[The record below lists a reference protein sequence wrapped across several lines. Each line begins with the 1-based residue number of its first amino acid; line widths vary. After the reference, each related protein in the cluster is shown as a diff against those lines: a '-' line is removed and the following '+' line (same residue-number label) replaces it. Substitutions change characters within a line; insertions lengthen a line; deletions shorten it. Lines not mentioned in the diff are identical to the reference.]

1 MTSKNQILQNN
12 TCLIKRIQGDS
23 KRRLQYSD
31 FYNST
36 MTLTL
41 SDEDLSK
48 VDLQTLK
55 ENDIHIVDFERS
67 KIK

>member
-55 ENDIHIVDFERS
+55 ENDIHIVDFKRS

>member
-23 KRRLQYSD
+23 KRRLQ
-31 FYNST
+31 YNST

>member
-23 KRRLQYSD
+23 KRRLQYGD